1 MGLIIPDARSASIHV
16 QGRSEIFRVL
26 ADAGA
31 KSLLR
36 PGWEGLRQSL
46 PGGAF
51 RQFEKRLNGSCFSAA
66 PPSSKV

>member
-16 QGRSEIFRVL
+16 QGRSEIFGVL

-51 RQFEKRLNGSCFSAA
+51 RQFEKH
-66 PPSSKV
+66 

>member
-1 MGLIIPDARSASIHV
+1 MDLIIPDARSASIHV

-36 PGWEGLRQSL
+36 PGWEG
-46 PGGAF
+46 GAATVTAW
-51 RQFEKRLNGSCFSAA
+51 GS
-66 PPSSKV
+66 VQTI